1 MLMEMKNLLQL
12 GDGQSWQSCRVL
24 GRGRVGCAR
33 RWTLRVA
40 VNAGLPHNG
49 RVRLVVAHA
58 GAACAHVQC
67 LELCCVRT
75 GCVVGCSALLVRAL
89 RVGDVQVGS
98 ADGRARHG
106 RVDRARWSR
115 APPGVAQSAALFG
128 TLLFP
133 KSLFFQ
139 YKIKRNRSLFAF
151 DRTGLANW

>member
-1 MLMEMKNLLQL
+1 MGGADLLDAARCSSVTTAMLFVVEMLMEMKS
-12 GDGQSWQSCRVL
+12 DGQSWQSFRVL

-75 GCVVGCSALLVRAL
+75 GCVVGCLALLVRAL
-89 RVGDVQVGS
+89 HVGGVQVGS

-106 RVDRARWSR
+106 RVDRARDLVQ
-115 APPGVAQSAALFG
+115 P
-128 TLLFP
+128 
-133 KSLFFQ
+133 
-139 YKIKRNRSLFAF
+139 
-151 DRTGLANW
+151 